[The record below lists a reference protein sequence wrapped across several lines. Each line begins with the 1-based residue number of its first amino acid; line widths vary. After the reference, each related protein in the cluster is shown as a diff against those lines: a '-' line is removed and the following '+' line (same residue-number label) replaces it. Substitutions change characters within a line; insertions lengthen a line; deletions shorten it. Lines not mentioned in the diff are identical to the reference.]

1 MKVVWLLVVVSVV
14 PGVVRLDISPDLVV
28 ETTKGKVRGVS
39 LPTVHDERSVSAWL
53 GVPYAQPP
61 IGEQRLTCPALT

>member
-1 MKVVWLLVVVSVV
+1 MKVVWLLAVVSVV
-14 PGVVRLDISPDLVV
+14 PGVVRPDISPDLVV

-61 IGEQRLTCPALT
+61 IGEQRLT

>member
-53 GVPYAQPP
+53 GIPYAQPP
-61 IGEQRLTCPALT
+61 IGQQRLT